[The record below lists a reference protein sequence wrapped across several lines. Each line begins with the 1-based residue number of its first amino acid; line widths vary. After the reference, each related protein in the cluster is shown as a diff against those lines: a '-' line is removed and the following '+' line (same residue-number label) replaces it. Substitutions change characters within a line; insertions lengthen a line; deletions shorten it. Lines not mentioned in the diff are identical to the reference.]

1 MKLIPTVKTTV
12 MKDNASLFWESKKRK
27 LKQKYSILSD
37 KDLIYREGNENE
49 MIDLLRIKLGK
60 TRQELLSIIV
70 SI

>member
-1 MKLIPTVKTTV
+1 

-37 KDLIYREGNENE
+37 KDLSYREGNENE
-49 MIDLLRIKLGK
+49 MIDLLIIKLGK

>member
-37 KDLIYREGNENE
+37 KDLSYREGNENE